1 MKKATRFRN
10 IFFLGKEGSG
20 VCCETGRFRNTL
32 KQCIDHLGVKRRIL
46 AEAARIFGVHPST
59 VCRLLAAS
67 AQGSHENDTRVPN
80 IAERIRPRR
89 PVRTDRRFRRVPL
102 QRSGRLSDG
111 SKYLSLMVGR
121 TRGLPDNRGRLANEL
136 GSARAGLL
144 LVLPR
149 DLP

>member
-80 IAERIRPRR
+80 IAERIR
-89 PVRTDRRFRRVPL
+89 
-102 QRSGRLSDG
+102 LSNSESITSRWSHDEVDLFVL
-111 SKYLSLMVGR
+111 LS
-121 TRGLPDNRGRLANEL
+121 PNRIK
-136 GSARAGLL
+136 
-144 LVLPR
+144 
-149 DLP
+149 